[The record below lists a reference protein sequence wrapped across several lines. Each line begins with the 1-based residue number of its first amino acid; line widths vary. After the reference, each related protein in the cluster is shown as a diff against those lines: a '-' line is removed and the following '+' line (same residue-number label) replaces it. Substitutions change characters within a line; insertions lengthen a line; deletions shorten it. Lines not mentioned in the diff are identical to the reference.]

1 MLYCRVTCIGE
12 APILFSRLGTEFV
25 FKPKRNEKHS
35 FPFTKGDVA
44 SVHLYRDD
52 QGRIGLP
59 TAHLIHRLNTVIQ
72 NQTRFADHFMI
83 HEPFITLLDPDTD
96 QPVGWSTF
104 EAPGRIVDGVQRWIL
119 RAKVDRWKC
128 TVLVATEDDR
138 ATSLLRKIFVRVG
151 KKRRLGWQPVGD
163 KTFGSFRV
171 APIEKTIVPEVATHA
186 TS

>member
-1 MLYCRVTCIGE
+1 
-12 APILFSRLGTEFV
+12 
-25 FKPKRNEKHS
+25 
-35 FPFTKGDVA
+35 
-44 SVHLYRDD
+44 LYRDD

-151 KKRRLGWQPVGD
+151 KKRRLGCNQLEIKHSVLSVLHRSKKP
-163 KTFGSFRV
+163 SFLRSLLTPLRN
-171 APIEKTIVPEVATHA
+171 AY
-186 TS
+186 